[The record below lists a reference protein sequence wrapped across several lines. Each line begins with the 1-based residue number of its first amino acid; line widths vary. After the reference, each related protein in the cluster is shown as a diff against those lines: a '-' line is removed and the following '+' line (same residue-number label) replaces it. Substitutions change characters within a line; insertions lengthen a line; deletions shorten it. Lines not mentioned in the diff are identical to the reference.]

1 MPICNAGQYLD
12 ETLKTVFAQ
21 SFSAFELIC
30 VDDSSNDELTRNILY
45 KYQNQHENMQV
56 IWLESNVGAG
66 KARNIGFSK
75 AKGEY
80 TIFLDADD
88 LFAEQFL
95 EKMYQC
101 IIENHADI
109 CICGYEEFYTDGKK
123 KYLGNRYIPDDY
135 KIYYDNR
142 EDWLLN
148 IPMAP
153 WNKLCK
159 TQFLKESKIYFQSL
173 ASCNDVFFSCM
184 VLMTARKK
192 CYVADIPLVFYRIN
206 SIMQISSR
214 RNPVDLYRAIILI
227 CNSRKIDNN
236 DGRSLQWVSALLL
249 QHGINAMRNSHNEIY
264 NQQFYDLL
272 RKYFMQYSIAFQN
285 NMFTICVENII
296 NYSYKN
302 EWIFECTD
310 FLTQL
315 RLTAKKLKEKIG
327 VEKQIFLWGL
337 GYRGGIFEKFCKEQ
351 GIALYGVTDIKDE
364 YIGDKTDYGNEVV
377 STKYVLQ
384 SDGLVIATN
393 ADIYQYLYML
403 TVRYRKKLRLLN
415 LGEFYAF

>member
-1 MPICNAGQYLD
+1 
-12 ETLKTVFAQ
+12 
-21 SFSAFELIC
+21 
-30 VDDSSNDELTRNILY
+30 
-45 KYQNQHENMQV
+45 
-56 IWLESNVGAG
+56 
-66 KARNIGFSK
+66 
-75 AKGEY
+75 
-80 TIFLDADD
+80 
-88 LFAEQFL
+88 
-95 EKMYQC
+95 
-101 IIENHADI
+101 
-109 CICGYEEFYTDGKK
+109 
-123 KYLGNRYIPDDY
+123 
-135 KIYYDNR
+135 
-142 EDWLLN
+142 
-148 IPMAP
+148 
-153 WNKLCK
+153 
-159 TQFLKESKIYFQSL
+159 
-173 ASCNDVFFSCM
+173 
-184 VLMTARKK
+184 MTARKK